1 MENAANSK
9 IADFVTKSAC
19 NLVAAAAAAAIPHA
33 LNMLSQLQKQQFT
46 LRIRTAKFVISS
58 SDRLFSACVKQF
70 GQIVT

>member
-19 NLVAAAAAAAIPHA
+19 NLVAAAAAIPHA

-58 SDRLFSACVKQF
+58 SDRLFSVCVKQF